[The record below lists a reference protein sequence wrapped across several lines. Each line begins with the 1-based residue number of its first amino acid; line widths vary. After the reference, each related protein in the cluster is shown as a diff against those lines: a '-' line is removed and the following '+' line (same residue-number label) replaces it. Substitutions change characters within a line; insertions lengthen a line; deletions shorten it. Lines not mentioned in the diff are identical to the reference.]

1 MPYTVT
7 NTTHHV
13 TSTAFIHVPAYGV
26 FPPMLRP
33 KAPEIIVN
41 ARQTVHIN
49 INDYVRVGAGKEP
62 YLESADSITATKAS
76 NTDFRVDG
84 KTLKFTAIKDYAGP
98 ASITFTV
105 TDGNRPDAS
114 AIINTAVV
122 TLPITVLGRTTPP
135 PTFSSPTIDIEAGAE
150 PKTIDLTALTH
161 MLRSISCPRCPAQA
175 SCISRHP
182 KMRPPESPPLFPCT
196 SHTARARCMPA

>member
-1 MPYTVT
+1 
-7 NTTHHV
+7 
-13 TSTAFIHVPAYGV
+13 
-26 FPPMLRP
+26 MLRP
-33 KAPEIIVN
+33 KVPEIIVN

-62 YLESADSITATKAS
+62 YLEDADSITATKAS

-105 TDGNRPDAS
+105 TDRNRPDTT

-122 TLPITVLGRTTPP
+122 TLPITIV
-135 PTFSSPTIDIEAGAE
+135 EQ
-150 PKTIDLTALTH
+150 H
-161 MLRSISCPRCPAQA
+161 
-175 SCISRHP
+175 H
-182 KMRPPESPPLFPCT
+182 RPPFLHPPLT
-196 SHTARARCMPA
+196 SRPALNRKPLI

>member
-1 MPYTVT
+1 
-7 NTTHHV
+7 
-13 TSTAFIHVPAYGV
+13 
-26 FPPMLRP
+26 MLRP

-49 INDYVRVGAGKEP
+49 INNYVRVGAGKEP

-114 AIINTAVV
+114 AIINT
-122 TLPITVLGRTTPP
+122 
-135 PTFSSPTIDIEAGAE
+135 
-150 PKTIDLTALTH
+150 TAHLFFTH
-161 MLRSISCPRCPAQA
+161 
-175 SCISRHP
+175 H
-182 KMRPPESPPLFPCT
+182 
-196 SHTARARCMPA
+196 